1 MCKFWNKHKVMII
14 KIVGAL
20 IVPGGLI
27 ILAAD
32 LLRKYFRK

>member
-1 MCKFWNKHKVMII
+1 MLNWIKKNKKMII